1 MEWPCYYFKEG
12 VLCSNDALIIINES
26 SMIISVIRK
35 NIRDMTGGTS
45 VVLGEAFMKVPDE
58 KLWVDKARNGRKNGI
73 KSMENSLLYRY
84 SQLKSSL
91 IECKDVSS
99 IDTLLLLDPFI
110 YTIENSSIE
119 GSIKSLALSS
129 IMKFISYGVI
139 NKDSLRLSLGIKRL
153 ISALIRYISET
164 LDLLHDETV
173 LLKMF
178 RLIEQIIISVIGRFI
193 CDSIILEIIE
203 VCLNVFCRLRL
214 SKVLRKSVEM
224 TMLSLIQ
231 SIFGRLKE
239 ITLKNKKIPFAILN
253 DQEILSKSQNLVSSN
268 KKSESLSS
276 EKMNYKD
283 EFIPENNNIENS
295 EQIDEEIVPYGII
308 SIKKVFYTLILLL
321 EPHDRQHTDTV
332 HIIALRM
339 INTAIEVSGPVIEH
353 HPDLCRLITDD
364 LCKYLFQLIQSD
376 NLSIIFHSFQ
386 IISLLLHTI
395 RPFLKFQQEVF
406 LKYAM
411 SCFSNHNDIK
421 YPSVGH
427 ILYQEMLDVPKHRH
441 FISGKD
447 ISILTKEQRK
457 LGNEES
463 REVNIQEIIMECIL
477 GLIRIPSFINDLFVN
492 YDCEINMCNLCEDL
506 IDFFIRNIFSD
517 PIIWSK
523 TNIPLLSLQAILILV
538 EYISERLNIEE
549 NKESSI
555 HKFPSLETLLE
566 KKNKKATI
574 IQGSIKFNEK
584 PREGIKYLQ
593 NNGILDKNAS
603 FESIALF
610 LKNTSYV
617 NKKLLGIYLSKL
629 ENSQV
634 LDCFINTFDF
644 HGKRIEEAL
653 REVLSFFRLPGESQ
667 QIERILEKF
676 SNKYFETNPVEIET
690 VDATFVLAYSIA
702 MLNVD
707 LHNTQVK
714 KRMTIEEYTKN
725 LRNLNNNKDF
735 DPEYLKA
742 IYESIRSNEI
752 IVPNEHN
759 SQLGFEY
766 TWRNLTKLCINK
778 EFRIYNTNIYDQYI
792 FEITWKP
799 IISSFTYAFIS
810 STDDNV
816 LYYVVNGFN
825 HCAKIASQYK
835 ISEVIDYIISCLLKV
850 MPIDDNELKNISTN
864 LLINIDGND
873 IYVNSF
879 SIKFGENFKAKLAAT
894 VLFRI
899 SNGNESLILEGW
911 KEIFKLLFIF
921 FINHLLSPSFTQIQN
936 YVSIPPIV
944 ITSKV
949 KNGKKID
956 ENKSIGLLSALSS
969 YLSGYGTNDGFIAS
983 ETEIESAISTAEC
996 IKSCHIESLYKN
1008 MMSLDLN
1015 ITKQIM
1021 DFLLQPFSQ
1030 DLFMLSNLRNSS
1042 QDSLKSNSSNNDY
1055 YLKYDEIILLRMEIA
1070 TCLVLRDVSSLKEF
1084 SQLVTWYLLNSISN
1098 SDKIHNIVRERF
1110 IIYLLRIVK
1119 EDIDKDINQ
1128 LKISSVF
1135 NSLASLNDSFIIE
1148 YGLSI
1153 SNGILEIIKLSK
1165 NQEYI
1170 SSSHFLKLLS
1180 LIQKNEEAIPVTFQI
1195 VQHLSSQKL
1204 SKESFQSIIFL
1215 LNQIINYT
1223 SINKKHDLERI
1234 RSLISEESQILI
1246 HFIDYATQSINILYQ
1261 LHLKALSLFSDTE
1274 LEFKKVW
1281 EIFWAPIFNIFQE
1294 QCTNIF
1300 YEVRQEAF
1308 TCLQKSLLSSQF
1320 SNDENLQWILV
1331 FKEILFP
1338 LIFRL
1343 LKPEIYQLDLQGMAQ
1358 ARIQAV
1364 TLLCKVYLH
1373 YLVKLS
1379 KYDGMLDLWINLLD
1393 IIDRLIN
1400 SGQPDHLTEA
1410 VLESLKNVLLV
1421 MNTSGYLVPPS
1432 DLNLV
1437 FSENLNHSNNQF
1449 HCILWKETWNRIN
1462 RFLPHLRE
1470 ELFPTAIH
1478 SN

>member
-1 MEWPCYYFKEG
+1 MEGPCSYFKEG
-12 VLCSNDALIIINES
+12 ILSNEILFIINQS

-35 NIRDMTGGTS
+35 NIRDVAGGTS
-45 VVLGEAFMKVPDE
+45 AMLREACGQLPDHGLDLRTPNE
-58 KLWVDKARNGRKNGI
+58 RKNWV
-73 KSMENSLLYRY
+73 KSTENVLLYKYSLL
-84 SQLKSSL
+84 KSNL
-91 IECKDVSS
+91 IKCKDLSS
-99 IDTLLLLDPFI
+99 MDTLLLLDPFI
-110 YTIENSSIE
+110 YTIENPSIE
-119 GSIKSLALSS
+119 ASIKSLALSS

-139 NKDSLRLSLGIKRL
+139 NENSSGLLLAIRRL
-153 ISALIRYISET
+153 ISALIKYISET
-164 LDLLHDETV
+164 LDLLHDETL
-173 LLKMF
+173 LLKIF
-178 RLIEQIIISVIGRFI
+178 RLIEQIATSVIGRFI
-193 CDSIILEIIE
+193 CDLIIPEIIE
-203 VCLNVFCRLRL
+203 ICLNVSCRLRL

-224 TMLSLIQ
+224 TMLSVIQ
-231 SIFGRLKE
+231 TIFGRLKE
-239 ITLKNKKIPFAILN
+239 ISLKNEESSIAIVN
-253 DQEILSKSQNLVSSN
+253 DEERLQKDQKCLSNN
-268 KKSESLSS
+268 EYSEALSS
-276 EKMNYKD
+276 EKTNYKND
-283 EFIPENNNIENS
+283 YFLEKKNDDIENG
-295 EQIDEEIVPYGII
+295 EEIDEEEIVPYGIA

-321 EPHDRQHTDTV
+321 EPHNKQHTDSV
-332 HIIALRM
+332 RIIALRM
-339 INTAIEVSGPVIEH
+339 INTAIEVSGPVIQD
-353 HPDLCRLITDD
+353 HPYLCRLITDD
-364 LCKYLFQLIQSD
+364 LCRYLFQLIQSD
-376 NLSIIFHSFQ
+376 NISIIFHSFQ
-386 IISLLLHTI
+386 IISLLLHMM

-406 LKYAM
+406 LKYAIT
-411 SCFSNHNDIK
+411 CFSNHNDIK
-421 YPSVGH
+421 YPSIGH
-427 ILYQEMLDVPKHRH
+427 VLYQEMLDAPKHRH

-447 ISILTKEQRK
+447 ISISTKEQRK

-463 REVNIQEIIMECIL
+463 REVNIQEIIMECIFDL
-477 GLIRIPSFINDLFVN
+477 VRIPSFINDLFVN

-506 IDFFIRNIFSD
+506 IYFFIRNIFSD
-517 PIIWSK
+517 SIVWSK
-523 TNIPLLSLQAILILV
+523 TKIPLLSLQAILILV
-538 EYISERLNIEE
+538 EYIHGRLNME
-549 NKESSI
+549 NKESLI

-603 FESIALF
+603 FESIASF

-644 HGKRIEEAL
+644 RGKRIEEAL

-676 SNKYFETNPVEIET
+676 SNKYYETNPVEIET
-690 VDATFVLAYSIA
+690 ADAAFVLAYSIA

-735 DPEYLKA
+735 NTEYLKA
-742 IYESIRSNEI
+742 IYEAIRSNEI
-752 IVPNEHN
+752 IVPDEHN

-766 TWRNLTKLCINK
+766 TWRNLTKLCVNK
-778 EFRIYNTNIYDQYI
+778 GFQIYNTNIYDQYI

-816 LYYVVNGFN
+816 LYYIVNGFS
-825 HCAKIASQYK
+825 HCSKIASQYK
-835 ISEVIDYIISCLLKV
+835 MSEVIDYIISCLLKV
-850 MPIDDNELKNISTN
+850 MPIDDNELKNISTS

-873 IYVNSF
+873 IYVNPF
-879 SIKFGENFKAKLAAT
+879 SIKFGENFKAKLAAI

-921 FINHLLSPSFTQIQN
+921 FINHLLSPSFTQIEN
-936 YVSIPPIV
+936 YISIPPIS

-949 KNGKKID
+949 KKGKKID
-956 ENKSIGLLSALSS
+956 ENRSVGLLSALSS

-996 IKSCHIESLYKN
+996 IRSCHIESLYKN
-1008 MMSLDLN
+1008 MMSLDLD
-1015 ITKQIM
+1015 ITKQLM
-1021 DFLLQPFSQ
+1021 DFLLQPFSH
-1030 DLFMLSNLRNSS
+1030 DLFMMLNLRNSS
-1042 QDSLKSNSSNNDY
+1042 QDSLKSNSSNNDN
-1055 YLKYDEIILLRMEIA
+1055 YLKYNEIILLRMEIA
-1070 TCLVLRDVSSLKEF
+1070 TCFVLRDTSSLKEF
-1084 SQLVTWYLLNSISN
+1084 SQLVTRYLLNFIN
-1098 SDKIHNIVRERF
+1098 SSEKIHDIIRERF

-1119 EDIDKDINQ
+1119 EDIDKGLNQ
-1128 LKISSVF
+1128 LKISPVF
-1135 NSLASLNDSFIIE
+1135 HSLSSLNDTFIIK

-1170 SSSHFLKLLS
+1170 SSGDLFKLLS
-1180 LIQKNEEAIPVTFQI
+1180 LIQKNEAAIPITFQI

-1215 LNQIINYT
+1215 LNQIISYT

-1234 RSLISEESQILI
+1234 RSLISEESQILV
-1246 HFIDYATQSINILYQ
+1246 HFIDYSTQSINILYQ
-1261 LHLKALSLFSDTE
+1261 LHLKALSLFLNTE
-1274 LEFKKVW
+1274 LDFKEVW

-1308 TCLQKSLLSSQF
+1308 TCLQKSLFSSQF

-1421 MNTSGYLVPPS
+1421 MNTSGYLVPPPDS
-1432 DLNLV
+1432 NAE
-1437 FSENLNHSNNQF
+1437 FSENIHHSDNQF
-1449 HCILWKETWNRIN
+1449 HCTLWKETWNRIN

-1470 ELFPTAIH
+1470 ELFPTAAL